1 MSSKPDLS
9 LLDQEDWT
17 EEAPSKLLEKLN
29 ESKADDDKAA
39 MFGMMVGDRHIDEVL
54 ADCVGND
61 ANKIQVAADALRD
74 VLRRDP
80 NFVFAHMSRIL
91 KTMITAFNNPKG
103 APLPD
108 NPRVK
113 SNVWGTMQL
122 ATIVKDG
129 SLVLPSVGETYFFTV
144 WQLLGDISK
153 TDIGAHDVPIA
164 LVTSS
169 LLTLW
174 TPQVCVVSL
183 CMFVRVWCVCVSL
196 THSCSRRFTPQLSSR
211 IALYETAIPVCMQLL
226 LCKNDSVRVSST
238 NILQTMGRVRPE
250 LLRSHLTT
258 MSSRICDGFVASLPA
273 MVELYKIQPM
283 SKDLFAEHLDWL
295 VELFEKHSD
304 QRVLLAT
311 TFAAMARKQPT
322 VFDAYAARLWPW
334 IRDKACGGQMADMMS
349 AVAAVRPAMY
359 LPLLS
364 DVKSSLACTPEHV
377 SQLTSLMRVIASSS
391 PPEAAT
397 TASDLIALIEA
408 PPPAHFTT
416 SSSDRELTWKKSIIA
431 EIAQLVS
438 VCPSAATLLSHR
450 IRPFLLSSDAAIR
463 QLSHKIYRAATFGS
477 RDLALLADD
486 EAFDVPEG
494 AQQTVFATFYV
505 KNHRPWLQYF
515 EASRSDRGI
524 QMPLVLMIVRWDGML
539 GFAGGVLE
547 PEEAAD
553 VKEGGA
559 AVKAAAEKA
568 LRRELREEVGVTEAG
583 ELEHIC
589 THLTAANGSRSHF
602 WAREVDEEKFIE
614 IESGVRRGMHF
625 GQEVMGAFRAP
636 LFPTQLES
644 FFRSNF
650 PPGALAQLL
659 IFLSKKNLIPARDL
673 EAAVQV

>member
-1 MSSKPDLS
+1 MSKPNLS
-9 LLDQEDWT
+9 LLEQEDWS
-17 EEAPSKLLEKLN
+17 EEAPSTLLAHLN
-29 ESKADDDKAA
+29 ESSKVVDDKAA
-39 MFGMMVGDRHIDEVL
+39 LFGMMVGDRHIDEVL

-61 ANKIQVAADALRD
+61 ANKIQLAADALRE

-91 KTMITAFNNPKG
+91 KTMIVAFNNPKG

-153 TDIGAHDVPIA
+153 TDIGPHDIPIA

-174 TPQVCVVSL
+174 TPQ
-183 CMFVRVWCVCVSL
+183 
-196 THSCSRRFTPQLSSR
+196 LSSR
-211 IALYETAIPVCMQLL
+211 LALYETAIPVCMQLL

-238 NILQTMGRVRPE
+238 NLLQTMGRVRPE

-364 DVKSSLACTPEHV
+364 DVKASLASTPEHV

-391 PPEAAT
+391 PAEAAT
-397 TASDLIALIEA
+397 TASDLIALVEA

-416 SSSDRELTWKKSIIA
+416 SSSDRDLTWKKSIIA

-438 VCPSAATLLSHR
+438 VCPAAATPLSHR
-450 IRPFLLSSDAAIR
+450 IRPFLLSSDAAVR

-477 RDLALLADD
+477 RDLALLADE

-505 KNHRPWLQYF
+505 KNHKPWLQYF

-524 QMPLVLMIVRWDGML
+524 QVPLVLMIVRARLPNLTLKSSSNVLMFTVQVRWDGML
-539 GFAGGVLE
+539 GFAGGVVE
-547 PEEAAD
+547 PEETAD
-553 VKEGGA
+553 VKEGGG
-559 AVKAAAEKA
+559 
-568 LRRELREEVGVTEAG
+568 R
-583 ELEHIC
+583 
-589 THLTAANGSRSHF
+589 
-602 WAREVDEEKFIE
+602 
-614 IESGVRRGMHF
+614 
-625 GQEVMGAFRAP
+625 
-636 LFPTQLES
+636 
-644 FFRSNF
+644 
-650 PPGALAQLL
+650 
-659 IFLSKKNLIPARDL
+659 
-673 EAAVQV
+673 